1 MGERLARTLAAAPAS
16 RSVSAESFSKLA
28 AAFPQSVRQALLE
41 AYGQAA
47 IRDISRAEVSIMPSG
62 LDQNMSHQERAD
74 LIAFLESLK

>member
-1 MGERLARTLAAAPAS
+1 
-16 RSVSAESFSKLA
+16 
-28 AAFPQSVRQALLE
+28 VRQALLE

-62 LDQNMSHQERAD
+62 LDQNMSHQELAD